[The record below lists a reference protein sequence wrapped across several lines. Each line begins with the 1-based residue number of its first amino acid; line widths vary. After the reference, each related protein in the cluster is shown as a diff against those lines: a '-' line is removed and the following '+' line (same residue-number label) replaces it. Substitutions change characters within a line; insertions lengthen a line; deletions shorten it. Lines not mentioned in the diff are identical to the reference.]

1 MQGESFVHIL
11 QKPKQEHRKDL
22 FYHYFENGEHAVSPH
37 FGVRDDRY
45 KLIRYYK
52 RVESWELFDLQKDPA
67 ELRNCYADPAYQ
79 RVVKQMKKKLAKQ
92 IHLFDDT
99 EAETIFNTN
108 IDK

>member
-1 MQGESFVHIL
+1 ML
-11 QKPKQEHRKDL
+11 KNPATEHRKDL

-52 RVESWELFDLQKDPA
+52 RMETWELFDLQKDPQ
-67 ELRNCYADPAYQ
+67 ELHNVYHDPAY
-79 RVVKQMKKKLAKQ
+79 RGIVKMMKKKLENQ

-99 EAETIFNTN
+99 EAAAIYKIN
-108 IDK
+108 ID